1 MELET
6 LFPAAPFLIY
16 VLIDRLK
23 VHLPQRHHKRMIPDI
38 SAGIGLTLAAV
49 GLYVGGPYDYS
60 EWALGLAAGILAGYS
75 ATGIHQGR
83 KQREV

>member
-23 VHLPQRHHKRMIPDI
+23 VYLPERHKRMIPDI
-38 SAGIGLTLAAV
+38 SAAIGLILAGIGL
-49 GLYVGGPYDYS
+49 YVSGPYDYS
-60 EWALGLAAGILAGYS
+60 EWAVGLVAGILAGYS